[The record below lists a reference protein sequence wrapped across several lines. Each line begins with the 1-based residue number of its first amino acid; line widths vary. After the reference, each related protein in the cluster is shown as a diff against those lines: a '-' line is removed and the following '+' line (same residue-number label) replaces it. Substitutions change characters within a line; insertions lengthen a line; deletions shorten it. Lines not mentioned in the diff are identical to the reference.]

1 MMLSPECELALRVRQ
16 LLDAFQR
23 MQLHHTGREA
33 LEVTFSPLAALTLHP
48 AFAERFPTA
57 ATTLPAEGDIES
69 QPALWPAFLAGL
81 LADATPSALQ
91 WLSNALVDS
100 AAGHARLYAATSTLT
115 QRRPVAEA

>member
-1 MMLSPECELALRVRQ
+1 MLSPECELALRVRQ

-48 AFAERFPTA
+48 AFAERFPA
-57 ATTLPAEGDIES
+57 AAATLPAEGDIES

-81 LADATPSALQ
+81 LADATPATLQ
-91 WLSNALVDS
+91 WLSNALVD
-100 AAGHARLYAATSTLT
+100 HATTHALLYATATPTPQHPL
-115 QRRPVAEA
+115 AEA